1 MHNIDYL
8 IGFFLIKKKKNGG
21 NQTPFTIK
29 PTYYQMFLI
38 ITLFGGKQI
47 NLFLKMSLSIT
58 FHLLKKNA
66 INSTLKLY

>member
-8 IGFFLIKKKKNGG
+8 IGFFLIKKNKNWG

-47 NLFLKMSLSIT
+47 NLFLKMSLSII
-58 FHLLKKNA
+58 FHLFKKKMQL
-66 INSTLKLY
+66 IPL